1 MAGVRPVLLFL
12 ALVPVLSMPEL
23 SAQPPLPRPPVT
35 RASSQQ
41 DTLHGQVIADPYR
54 WLEDDNSA
62 ETAEWVRA
70 QNAVTFGYLEQL
82 PGRAVLR
89 DRLTALFN
97 YARYGI
103 PVRRG
108 GRYFWSRNDGL
119 QDQAVLYWQ
128 GSLGGEARVLLDPNV
143 LSADGTTALT
153 VSAPSPDGRL
163 LGYGTAAAGSDWNE
177 FRVREVDTG
186 RDLPDRLRWVKFS
199 GLSWTRDNRGFFYS
213 RYPEPRAGGALSEAN
228 LNQVLSY
235 HRLGTPQSEDVLVL
249 GRPDQPEW
257 GFSGE
262 VTEDGRWLVVTVW
275 HGTDRRNRVYLV
287 DLGDP
292 MAPRVDGP
300 VTPLLDDFDAGY
312 QVLGNAGS
320 LLLVQTDLEAP
331 RGRIIAIDLARP
343 GRESWR
349 TVVPQAADVLQGSGL
364 VGGRL
369 VAQYLRDVT
378 GRLLLFGLDGAPAG
392 EVRLPGPG
400 TVAGFEGRED
410 DPELF
415 FAFTSFLDPVTIFRA
430 DVRHPEPEVFRA
442 PAVAFDRDRYETR
455 QVFYPSKD
463 GTRVPLFLT
472 HRKGIRQDGRNPVLL
487 TGYGGFNISLTPAFS
502 TSILPWLELGGVY
515 AVANLRGGSE
525 YGEDWHAAGMRERK
539 QTVFDDFI
547 AAAEWLVAERYT
559 SPDRLAIQGGSNGG
573 LLVGAAMTQRPD
585 LFGVALPAVGVMD
598 MLRFHRFTIGHAWVS
613 EYGSADDPALF
624 EVLRGYS
631 PLHNLRPGTDYPAT
645 LVTTADHDDRV
656 VPAHSFKFAAAL
668 QAASAGR
675 RPALIRIET
684 RAGHGAGTPVAK
696 VIEQAA
702 DILAFTAHHL
712 GVPVVVP

>member
-1 MAGVRPVLLFL
+1 MAGVRPVLSSLVLVL
-12 ALVPVLSMPEL
+12 ALPMPEL
-23 SAQPPLPRPPVT
+23 PAQLPVPRPPVT
-35 RASSQQ
+35 RASPQQ
-41 DTLHGQVIADPYR
+41 DTLHGRVVADPYR

-62 ETAEWVRA
+62 ETAEWVTA
-70 QNAVTFGYLEQL
+70 QNAVTFRYLEQL
-82 PGRAVLR
+82 PGRAALR
-89 DRLTALFN
+89 ERLTALFN
-97 YARYGI
+97 YPRYGI

-128 GSLGGEARVLLDPNV
+128 DSLTGEPRVLLDPNG
-143 LSADGTTALT
+143 LSRDGTTALT
-153 VSAPSPDGRL
+153 MSAPSPDGRL

-186 RDLPDRLRWVKFS
+186 RDLPDRLQWVKFS
-199 GLSWTRDNRGFFYS
+199 GLSWTRDNQGFFYS
-213 RYPEPRAGGALSEAN
+213 RYPEPREGGALSEAN
-228 LNQVLSY
+228 LNQKLYY
-235 HRLGTPQSEDVLVL
+235 HRLGTPQSDDVLVL
-249 GRPDQPEW
+249 ERPDQPEW

-275 HGTDRRNRVYLV
+275 HGTDRRNRVHLL

-292 MAPRVDGP
+292 MAPRLDGSLIR
-300 VTPLLDDFDAGY
+300 LLDDFDAGY
-312 QVLGNAGS
+312 QVLGTVGS
-320 LLLVQTDLEAP
+320 QLLVQTDLEAP
-331 RGRIIAIDLARP
+331 RGRVIAIDLANP
-343 GRESWR
+343 GREGWR
-349 TVVPQAADVLQGSGL
+349 TVVPQAAEVLQGSGI

-369 VAQYLRDVT
+369 VAQYLHDVT
-378 GRLLLFGLDGAPAG
+378 GRLLLFGLDGSPAG

-400 TVAGFEGRED
+400 TVAGFEGQED

-415 FAFTSFLDPVTIFRA
+415 FAFTSYLDPTTIFRT
-430 DVRHPEPEVFRA
+430 DVRRPALEVFRS
-442 PAVAFDRDRYETR
+442 PTVAFDRDRYETR
-455 QVFYPSKD
+455 QVFYPGRD
-463 GTRVPLFLT
+463 GTRIPMFLT
-472 HRKGIRQDGRNPVLL
+472 MRKGTRLDGDNPVLL
-487 TGYGGFNISLTPAFS
+487 YGYGGFNISMTPAFS
-502 TSILPWLELGGVY
+502 TSVLPWLELGGIY
-515 AVANLRGGSE
+515 AVANLRGGAE
-525 YGEDWHAAGMRERK
+525 YGEEWHAAGMLERK

-547 AAAEWLVAERYT
+547 AAAEWLVAGRYT
-559 SPDRLAIQGGSNGG
+559 RPDRLAIQGGSNGG

-613 EYGSADDPALF
+613 EYGSPEDPAQF
-624 EVLRGYS
+624 EVLRAYS

-668 QAASAGR
+668 QAATTGR

-702 DILAFTAHHL
+702 DVLAFTAHHL